1 MQELPLFAQ
10 GGEGEFFGCGLEQ
23 DGCVVAEDAGEDL
36 DRRLFRG
43 WVLSERFLRRQT
55 MTMEMGKRIQ

>member
-1 MQELPLFAQ
+1 MEELALFAE
-10 GGEGEFFGCGLEQ
+10 GGEGEFFGCWLEQ

-43 WVLSERFLRRQT
+43 GVLGVRFF
-55 MTMEMGKRIQ
+55 